1 MTTVLMP
8 LDPSVSPQQAA
19 RLLSIRADL
28 LPPEIREGR
37 RARRTRAF
45 VIASLVLV
53 LVLLGTWYTLAA
65 NDRKAAQTE
74 SSEALAQLTT
84 VQRKQQG
91 DRRVQGLIKVE
102 SGTTLLQKE
111 LAAVLR
117 NDLSWA
123 SLLDLIRDTGTD
135 KEVTVGEISASLTEG
150 LGAPDGMV
158 GTMTITGTAANK
170 KVVAGYVDALSA
182 LTKKKKGVSNPFVT
196 SISTVDKRVSFSIT
210 LTITDKALCGRLV
223 EKSHACT
230 DGTD

>member
-19 RLLSIRADL
+19 RVLSIRADL

-53 LVLLGTWYTLAA
+53 LALLGTWYTLAA